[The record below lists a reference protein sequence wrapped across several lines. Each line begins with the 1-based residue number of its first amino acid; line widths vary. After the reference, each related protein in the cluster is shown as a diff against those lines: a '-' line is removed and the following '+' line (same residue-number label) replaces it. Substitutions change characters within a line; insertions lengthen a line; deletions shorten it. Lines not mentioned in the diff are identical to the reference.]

1 MKKTLLV
8 LLMGVMVAMSSFG
21 QAKKPTLMVVP
32 SDAWCVQNGYVLE
45 YDDQGTVKQIPDYQL
60 ALQSDMNL
68 KLAIATI
75 NDLMAE
81 RGFPLKDL
89 EQQIKLINQTNAE
102 LNMITSS
109 NGNVMA
115 ESPMDR
121 LLRTAKADIIL
132 ELTWDMS
139 QQGPKHSLT
148 YILEGKDSYTGKSIG
163 GANGTSAP
171 SFTAELPVLLREA
184 LVAQIDN
191 FNHRLQSHFDDLFE
205 NGREVSV
212 VVRVFA
218 DNEMGIDLES
228 EFGGMELIEIIDDW
242 MAMNTVQGRF
252 SKLGSSENYVQ
263 YEQVRIPLYKTN
275 GVAMDTEAFARQLRN
290 VLRKEPYN
298 IPVKVLPSGLGRTVL
313 VLGEK

>member
-32 SDAWCVQNGYVLE
+32 SDAWCIQNGYVLE

-60 ALQSDMNL
+60 ALKSDMNL

-148 YILEGKDSYTGKSIG
+148 
-163 GANGTSAP
+163 
-171 SFTAELPVLLREA
+171 
-184 LVAQIDN
+184 
-191 FNHRLQSHFDDLFE
+191 
-205 NGREVSV
+205 
-212 VVRVFA
+212 
-218 DNEMGIDLES
+218 
-228 EFGGMELIEIIDDW
+228 
-242 MAMNTVQGRF
+242 
-252 SKLGSSENYVQ
+252 
-263 YEQVRIPLYKTN
+263 
-275 GVAMDTEAFARQLRN
+275 
-290 VLRKEPYN
+290 
-298 IPVKVLPSGLGRTVL
+298 
-313 VLGEK
+313 

>member
-1 MKKTLLV
+1 MKKILLTLLA
-8 LLMGVMVAMSSFG
+8 GVMVSLSVFG

-32 SDAWCVQNGYVLE
+32 SDVWCMTNGYVLE
-45 YDDQGTVKQIPDYQL
+45 YDDLGVIKRIPDYQT
-60 ALQSDMNL
+60 ALQNDINL

-89 EQQIKLINQTNAE
+89 EQQVKLINQTNAE
-102 LNMITSS
+102 LNMTTSS

-115 ESPMDR
+115 ESPIDR
-121 LLRTAKADIIL
+121 LLRTAKADIII
-132 ELTWDMS
+132 ELTWDLS
-139 QQGPKHSLT
+139 QLGPKHSLT
-148 YILEGKDSYTGKSIG
+148 YVLEGKDSYTGKSIG
-163 GANGTSAP
+163 GANGTSEP

-184 LVAQIDN
+184 LVAEIDN
-191 FNHRLQSHFDDLFE
+191 FNNRLQTHFDDLFA
-205 NGREVSV
+205 NGREVSLE
-212 VVRVFA
+212 VRVFA
-218 DNEMGIDLES
+218 DNEAGVDLET
-228 EFGGMELIEIIDDW
+228 EYGDVELIEIIDAW
-242 MAMNTVQGRF
+242 MAENTVQGRF

-275 GVAMDTEAFARQLRN
+275 GVAVDTEAFARQLRN

-298 IPVKVLPSGLGRTVL
+298 IPVKVLPRGLGKTVL